1 MYIYIYYTHIM
12 YYIHIFNEHTTVIHS
27 RVPILQHETARH
39 MTSSSKPLAC
49 GETMLMRQEAVMP
62 AWLKLKVQS
71 CGVQQGPAIFLTT
84 SEEHYIFACG
94 LCKFHDNALQTA
106 SSDKPLKQKRK
117 GRHLKHMLLTAANHH
132 QLRRWQL

>member
-1 MYIYIYYTHIM
+1 
-12 YYIHIFNEHTTVIHS
+12 
-27 RVPILQHETARH
+27 
-39 MTSSSKPLAC
+39 
-49 GETMLMRQEAVMP
+49 MP

-71 CGVQQGPAIFLTT
+71 CGVQQGPGL
-84 SEEHYIFACG
+84 SSSQQVEEHYIFACG

-132 QLRRWQL
+132 QLHRWQL